1 MKCFQNASLISNF
14 ASQKLIK
21 IPPKIYI
28 VDFKKI
34 TEIKKEIIDSRK
46 KLAKTNIRPV

>member
-1 MKCFQNASLISNF
+1 MKCFQKISLISNF
-14 ASQKLIK
+14 ASQKVIK

-34 TEIKKEIIDSRK
+34 TEIKKEISDARK
-46 KLAKTNIRPV
+46 KLDKSKVSSV